1 MLPIKEPLA
10 VIQPDRERK
19 IMPSRCQS
27 LLRLGIFPLLA
38 RIGIVEA
45 AAAGSL
51 TAPASSASGR
61 AWLARVLALAGLLLA
76 GFPASAAPSIGSVQI
91 TPDAIAAG
99 APTTVRVTAV
109 IADPTLLPA
118 TVNLQRVNEAGAAV
132 AVLGS
137 LHDDGRN
144 GDAVAGDQVYTL
156 DVVLTET
163 SPLRLRVSAGFQGM
177 VKRVFSAE
185 VLLPINRPPLAD
197 AGPDQSVARG
207 KRVSLD
213 GSASRDPE
221 GATLSHT
228 WSLIDRPAGS
238 AATLTDANSVRPT
251 FTADVPGQYIAQLI
265 VRDGPLASAPDT
277 VRITVT
283 DPGLTILYL
292 HADHL
297 GTPRVATNEANVVVW
312 RNLPISEPFGMALPE
327 EDPDGDGQPT
337 IINLRF
343 PGQYF
348 DRETQLHY
356 NYYRDYDPG
365 VGRYVQ
371 SDPIGIDGGIN
382 TYSYV
387 GGNPVS
393 ITDPRG
399 LDNPGMGPYG
409 GSTGGRLPI
418 APPGHPAYVPDPS
431 WPMGSINIHSTITIN
446 WIYEHKPPEPV
457 TYDVKCLATFGT
469 AKVAVGQAAVSY
481 GPGAATWLFGE
492 AAGSVYA
499 AGAAVMS
506 FPPVAV
512 TSLLVTGSQIGKH
525 CQCK

>member
-1 MLPIKEPLA
+1 VARPIG
-10 VIQPDRERK
+10 VSD
-19 IMPSRCQS
+19 
-27 LLRLGIFPLLA
+27 
-38 RIGIVEA
+38 A
-45 AAAGSL
+45 AAAVSL
-51 TAPASSASGR
+51 TVPASSTFWPAL
-61 AWLARVLALAGLLLA
+61 LAKVLALAGLLLA

-109 IADPTLLPA
+109 IADPTLIPA

-156 DVVLTET
+156 NVVLTET
-163 SPLRLRVSAGFQGM
+163 APLRLRVSAGFQGM

-251 FTADVPGQYIAQLI
+251 FTADMPGQYIAQLI

-356 NYYRDYDPG
+356 NFFRDYDPST
-365 VGRYVQ
+365 GRYVQ
-371 SDPIGIDGGIN
+371 SDPIGLGGDVN
-382 TYSYV
+382 TYAYSNL
-387 GGNPVS
+387 NPVS
-393 ITDPRG
+393 NVDPEG
-399 LDNPGMGPYG
+399 LASCTYSISAHTMICTPNR
-409 GSTGGRLPI
+409 GGRSLALGPLGVFSGVPGQCRNNPDCADNKDEGPI
-418 APPGHPAYVPDPS
+418 PPGNYKMNQDDREGNEGFWRLEPDPPIPGWKCRLGVNRCGFMLHPGTVS
-431 WPMGSINIHSTITIN
+431 LGCITADPTN
-446 WIYEHKPPEPV
+446 KKTMRQYDRVDRLLQRENGANTLTV
-457 TYDVKCLATFGT
+457 T
-469 AKVAVGQAAVSY
+469 Q
-481 GPGAATWLFGE
+481 
-492 AAGSVYA
+492 
-499 AGAAVMS
+499 
-506 FPPVAV
+506 
-512 TSLLVTGSQIGKH
+512 
-525 CQCK
+525 

>member
-1 MLPIKEPLA
+1 LRYGLLSCCWKLTTPCRHGAASSCYRGVRTTPQTGLKPARLAAVTANGQVLFFANGVNRGRTTILCRSAGPMLLIKEPRA
-10 VIQPDRERK
+10 AFNRRAYQGKNDHVRPSPQPA
-19 IMPSRCQS
+19 PSRY
-27 LLRLGIFPLLA
+27 LLVA
-38 RIGIVEA
+38 RPIGVSDA
-45 AAAGSL
+45 AAAVSL
-51 TAPASSASGR
+51 TVPASSTFWPAL
-61 AWLARVLALAGLLLA
+61 LAKVLALAGLLLA

-99 APTTVRVTAV
+99 VPTTVRVTAV

-144 GDAVAGDQVYTL
+144 GDAVAGDRVYTL

-163 SPLRLRVSAGFQGM
+163 APLRLRVSAGFQGM

-185 VLLPINRPPLAD
+185 VLLPLNRPPLAD

-221 GATLSHT
+221 GATLSHA

-238 AATLTDANSVRPT
+238 AATLTDANRVRPT
-251 FTADVPGQYIAQLI
+251 FTADMLGQYIAQLI

-371 SDPIGIDGGIN
+371 PDPIGLAGGIN
-382 TYSYV
+382 T
-387 GGNPVS
+387 
-393 ITDPRG
+393 
-399 LDNPGMGPYG
+399 
-409 GSTGGRLPI
+409 
-418 APPGHPAYVPDPS
+418 
-431 WPMGSINIHSTITIN
+431 
-446 WIYEHKPPEPV
+446 
-457 TYDVKCLATFGT
+457 
-469 AKVAVGQAAVSY
+469 
-481 GPGAATWLFGE
+481 
-492 AAGSVYA
+492 
-499 AGAAVMS
+499 
-506 FPPVAV
+506 
-512 TSLLVTGSQIGKH
+512 
-525 CQCK
+525 

>member
-1 MLPIKEPLA
+1 MARPIG
-10 VIQPDRERK
+10 VND
-19 IMPSRCQS
+19 
-27 LLRLGIFPLLA
+27 
-38 RIGIVEA
+38 A
-45 AAAGSL
+45 AAAVSL
-51 TAPASSASGR
+51 TVPASSTFWPAL
-61 AWLARVLALAGLLLA
+61 LAKVLALAGLLLA

-91 TPDAIAAG
+91 TPDAITAG

-109 IADPTLLPA
+109 IADPTLIPA

-238 AATLTDANSVRPT
+238 AATLTDANRVRPT

-371 SDPIGIDGGIN
+371 SDPIGLEGGVN
-382 TYSYV
+382 TYLYTL
-387 GGNPVS
+387 GNPLKYS
-393 ITDPRG
+393 DAKG
-399 LDNPGMGPYG
+399 LDVYMDIANRRAGLQPDIPPNKYACFIMCFAAKTAIGLGIVGKG
-409 GSTGGRLPI
+409 GKAVARYMASSLEAPATGGTI
-418 APPGHPAYVPDPS
+418 S
-431 WPMGSINIHSTITIN
+431 W
-446 WIYEHKPPEPV
+446 
-457 TYDVKCLATFGT
+457 L
-469 AKVAVGQAAVSY
+469 
-481 GPGAATWLFGE
+481 
-492 AAGSVYA
+492 
-499 AGAAVMS
+499 
-506 FPPVAV
+506 
-512 TSLLVTGSQIGKH
+512 TGSKPSATIGEILGITV
-525 CQCK
+525 CWEECSDAACKPR